1 MDQERA
7 LLQGA
12 RAFDRQS
19 LAEIY
24 DQFSPAI
31 YRYAI
36 RLLGSADLAE
46 ECVAETFS
54 RFIHALH
61 RGSGPDQH
69 LKAYLYRVAHNW
81 VTDCFR
87 RKPPPELPLDP
98 ERHID
103 HDADPCDALAVSL
116 EQERVR
122 SALTLLTPDQRQVIV
137 LKYLEEMSNEEVAK
151 VLEKPVGAVKA
162 LQHRGIQALRRMLLA
177 EE

>member
-1 MDQERA
+1 MDQERVW
-7 LLQGA
+7 LQGA

-31 YRYAI
+31 YRYAY

-54 RFIHALH
+54 RFLH
-61 RGSGPDQH
+61 TLKRGMGPETH

-81 VTDCFR
+81 VTDSFR
-87 RKPPPELPLDP
+87 RQPLPELPLDP
-98 ERHID
+98 ELHLNPEAEPS
-103 HDADPCDALAVSL
+103 HAVVVSM
-116 EQERVR
+116 ERERVR
-122 SALTLLTPDQRQVIV
+122 SALKLLTPDQRQVIA
-137 LKYLEEMSNEEVAK
+137 LKFLEEMSNEEVAK
-151 VLEKPVGAVKA
+151 VVEKPVGAVKA